1 MNNNN
6 RMLTILDVVTI
17 VVLALLLITLLSR
30 LFLARPTP
38 GPAGPGGGARI
49 NPPAQ
54 YAQVIPHRAQL
65 MQPLAL
71 VPVVVSYTQ

>member
-1 MNNNN
+1 VNNTN

-17 VVLALLLITLLSR
+17 VVLALLLIAILSR

-54 YAQVIPHRAQL
+54 HAQVISHTAQP

-71 VPVVVSYTQ
+71 VPVAVSHAQ

>member
-17 VVLALLLITLLSR
+17 VVLALLLITILSR
-30 LFLARPTP
+30 LFLVRPTP

-54 YAQVIPHRAQL
+54 HARVISHSAR
-65 MQPLAL
+65 PLAL

>member
-17 VVLALLLITLLSR
+17 VVLALLLIAMLSR

-54 YAQVIPHRAQL
+54 HVQVISHSV
-65 MQPLAL
+65 QPLAL
-71 VPVVVSYTQ
+71 VPVVVSYAQ

>member
-54 YAQVIPHRAQL
+54 YAQVISHSAQP
-65 MQPLAL
+65 MRPLAL
-71 VPVVVSYTQ
+71 VSAVVSYAQ

>member
-17 VVLALLLITLLSR
+17 VVLALLLIAMLSR

-54 YAQVIPHRAQL
+54 YAQVISHSA
-65 MQPLAL
+65 QPLAL
-71 VPVVVSYTQ
+71 VPVVVSYAQ